1 MYHSK
6 YIDEK
11 SVTSDEMQRCLKEGI
26 AGIKGEDA
34 LMLIDAV
41 IDEDLERAVKGIC
54 KVGEKAPL
62 TKENIKKWFDNAET
76 NVFSTYNGSPFSE
89 DEINDFLDETGIGYE
104 NDNVDYA
111 EVDWDKV
118 MDYLGR
124 TEDASISFHYYNYGA
139 VFMDMTKD
147 GINISVPFPSE
158 DIIGYIEECKTPEMC
173 KELLAKRK
181 ETVSRERE

>member
-1 MYHSK
+1 MYQSK
-6 YIDEK
+6 YIDKKTQEK
-11 SVTSDEMQRCLKEGI
+11 EWKEILNEGVN
-26 AGIKGEDA
+26 GIKGEDA

-54 KVGEKAPL
+54 NVGEKTPL

-89 DEINDFLDETGIGYE
+89 DEINDFLTETGIGYE

-111 EVDWDKV
+111 KVDWDKV
-118 MDYLGR
+118 MEYLGK
-124 TEDASISFHYYNYGA
+124 TEDALISFHYYNYGA
-139 VFMDMTKD
+139 IFMDMKKD
-147 GINISVPFPSE
+147 GINISIPFPSE

-173 KELLAKRK
+173 RKLLAKKK
-181 ETVSRERE
+181 EAVSREKE

>member
-41 IDEDLERAVKGIC
+41 IDEDLE
-54 KVGEKAPL
+54 GEKAPL

-139 VFMDMTKD
+139 VFMDMRSFSIRRHNRLHRRMQDARDVQGTSCKKERD
-147 GINISVPFPSE
+147 G
-158 DIIGYIEECKTPEMC
+158 KQR
-173 KELLAKRK
+173 KRI
-181 ETVSRERE
+181 TDASREHLGVFFLS